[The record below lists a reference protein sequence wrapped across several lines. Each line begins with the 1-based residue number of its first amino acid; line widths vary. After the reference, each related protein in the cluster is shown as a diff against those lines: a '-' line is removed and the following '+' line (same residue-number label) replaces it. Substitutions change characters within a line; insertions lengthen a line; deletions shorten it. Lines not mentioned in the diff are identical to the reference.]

1 MSFDIAR
8 TNEIKT
14 IDKNITVTGKDK
26 KKKRMSHFQPF
37 SFSSSATTDFKVI
50 KLAEIVKAIFTE
62 LTSN

>member
-1 MSFDIAR
+1 
-8 TNEIKT
+8 
-14 IDKNITVTGKDK
+14 
-26 KKKRMSHFQPF
+26 MSHFQPF